1 MKKRKLFQFF
11 ATALALAFVGC
22 SHDALTGDDPEGDQ
36 NGPKDA
42 VYMNVTV
49 QLPVAGGMGGR
60 SITNTGTN
68 GDYGTSTS
76 GTEIGK
82 DHENVVNTVLLV
94 LAEKGTY
101 KIIACGTQNGFAT
114 PSDGKIKTV
123 QSIEKSKLSQYYT
136 NTDNGDGNG
145 TLKSGKEKINV
156 YVFCNPTL
164 RLQTKLKGLSSG
176 AEWIDETGKVI
187 ESDKGVFP
195 TTTEQDGGAVW
206 GGSDHKQGFLMA
218 TAKSNDI
225 EKEIPKTLSGWD
237 NHNTAEKAF
246 DLTGPNYL
254 GSSSEIDNGKTN
266 NIEVGSIDVERAVAR
281 FDFKD
286 GSPLASTSPCTYDVV
301 TYKDNNEDKTLIQI
315 ELTKMALVN
324 MSKEFYYLRRVSN
337 DGSDKVPGFPE
348 TNTNNFAYCGVETL
362 SNYVVDTDPTFKT
375 GTLEKKGK
383 VYASHFNFCLGDT
396 TLTNM
401 WTINENARGQW
412 YTSEI
417 SDVLDGLDDTD
428 DGWNATD
435 KIWRYVTE
443 NTIPTDVANQKHGI
457 STGIVFKGKMVVPDA
472 LRGSEK
478 YGELYNT
485 INNAGDVLTGNPN
498 EDPILYAHSGNLYLT
513 WKEVRAVAI
522 DNKESYP
529 AFYNAVF
536 GTVSEEE
543 DKQPKAA
550 AEGAALVAQKL
561 RLVPQG
567 LGQGVQL
574 AEGPVQPEI
583 RHHIAELRPLQ
594 LPAQQGKI
602 RQHLGGG
609 GDEIQPGIGPAQVLQ
624 QQVRVDDDS
633 VLRAGAFRQQAAQP
647 VAAGVRQVLRPQ
659 QGVAEGQPGGDAVF
673 PGQGQHLPGVP
684 VPGPHPAASPDAV
697 RRCAIQGGDAAPIVK
712 ILPVRTIKRQK
723 RRIQV
728 IKFKQTGQMKQGC
741 ALVRCFH
748 SEDLSWPHRRPDG
761 IYLLYQQSC
770 RNAKRSAASAK
781 TTGAALFIG
790 L

>member
-36 NGPKDA
+36 NGSKDA

-94 LAEKGTY
+94 LAEKGTN
-101 KIIACGTQNGFAT
+101 KFIACGTQNGFAT

-246 DLTGPNYL
+246 DLTGPNYP

-401 WTINENARGQW
+401 WTINEKARGQW

-417 SDVLDGLDDTD
+417 SNVLDGLDDED
-428 DGWNATD
+428 EGWNATD
-435 KIWRYVTE
+435 KIGYKIWRYVTE
-443 NTIPTDVANQKHGI
+443 NTIPTDVSNQKHGI
-457 STGIVFKGKMVVPDA
+457 STGIVFKGKMVVPDV
-472 LRGSEK
+472 LKDSPK
-478 YGELYNT
+478 YGDLYKT
-485 INNAGDVLTGNPN
+485 INNNDGNDNAVLTGDPDK
-498 EDPILYAHSGNLYLT
+498 DPILYAHSGNLYLT

-522 DNKESYP
+522 KNKESYP

-550 AEGAALVAQKL
+550 AEGVAPVYSTDVDSPDFWWAKWQDSENVDDSGLSEEDKGKEPRVEFKRIATSEGVEFTIYQSSKEVDATGKVIDMGYYCYYYYWNRHNDNNNATTMGAMEFGVVRNNVYKL
-561 RLVPQG
+561 AVTDISRLGHPRIS
-567 LGQGVQL
+567 
-574 AEGPVQPEI
+574 ENDPDPEDPDKPD
-583 RHHIAELRPLQ
+583 EE
-594 LPAQQGKI
+594 GKI
-602 RQHLGGG
+602 YFKLSI
-609 GDEIQPGIGPAQVLQ
+609 EVLPWV
-624 QQVRVDDDS
+624 VRVNNIE
-633 VLRAGAFRQQAAQP
+633 F
-647 VAAGVRQVLRPQ
+647 
-659 QGVAEGQPGGDAVF
+659 
-673 PGQGQHLPGVP
+673 
-684 VPGPHPAASPDAV
+684 
-697 RRCAIQGGDAAPIVK
+697 
-712 ILPVRTIKRQK
+712 
-723 RRIQV
+723 
-728 IKFKQTGQMKQGC
+728 
-741 ALVRCFH
+741 
-748 SEDLSWPHRRPDG
+748 
-761 IYLLYQQSC
+761 
-770 RNAKRSAASAK
+770 
-781 TTGAALFIG
+781 
-790 L
+790 

>member
-68 GDYGTSTS
+68 GDYETSTS

-94 LAEKGTY
+94 LAEKGTN
-101 KIIACGTQNGFAT
+101 KFIACGTQNGFAT

-435 KIWRYVTE
+435 KIGYKIWRYVTE

-550 AEGAALVAQKL
+550 AEGAAPVYSTDVNSPDFWWAKWQDAENVDDSGLSEEDKDKDAREEFKRIATSEGVEFTIYQSSKEVDAKGQVIAKGYYCYYYYWNRHNDNNNATTMGAMEFGVVRNNVYKL
-561 RLVPQG
+561 AVTDISRLGHPRIS
-567 LGQGVQL
+567 
-574 AEGPVQPEI
+574 ENDPDPEDPDKPD
-583 RHHIAELRPLQ
+583 EE
-594 LPAQQGKI
+594 GKI
-602 RQHLGGG
+602 YFKLSI
-609 GDEIQPGIGPAQVLQ
+609 EVLPWV
-624 QQVRVDDDS
+624 VRVNNIE
-633 VLRAGAFRQQAAQP
+633 F
-647 VAAGVRQVLRPQ
+647 
-659 QGVAEGQPGGDAVF
+659 
-673 PGQGQHLPGVP
+673 
-684 VPGPHPAASPDAV
+684 
-697 RRCAIQGGDAAPIVK
+697 
-712 ILPVRTIKRQK
+712 
-723 RRIQV
+723 
-728 IKFKQTGQMKQGC
+728 
-741 ALVRCFH
+741 
-748 SEDLSWPHRRPDG
+748 
-761 IYLLYQQSC
+761 
-770 RNAKRSAASAK
+770 
-781 TTGAALFIG
+781 
-790 L
+790 